1 MTYKTEVR
9 DKAYMLYAQGVSIR
23 KVAKQIKVDR
33 RTITEWIGKYG
44 WKERK
49 IKVDE
54 KSVQKLD
61 QNLTKK
67 RVANRENQIKIFQ
80 AAMYDY
86 AQQLKDGK
94 IQHSDVSAVAIGKQL
109 LVLYGEA
116 ETRSDDV
123 GMQKVVE
130 LMDKMFGRHK
140 WRDRENL

>member
-1 MTYKTEVR
+1 
-9 DKAYMLYAQGVSIR
+9 
-23 KVAKQIKVDR
+23 
-33 RTITEWIGKYG
+33 
-44 WKERK
+44 
-49 IKVDE
+49 
-54 KSVQKLD
+54 
-61 QNLTKK
+61 
-67 RVANRENQIKIFQ
+67 
-80 AAMYDY
+80 MYDY

>member
-9 DKAYMLYAQGVSIR
+9 DKAYMLYAQGVSVR
-23 KVAKQIKVDR
+23 KVSQQIKVDR
-33 RTITEWIGKYG
+33 RTITEWINKYG

-49 IKVDE
+49 LKVEE
-54 KSVQKLD
+54 KTVQKLD
-61 QNLTKK
+61 QNLTKD

-80 AAMYDY
+80 ASLYDY

-109 LVLYGEA
+109 LLLYGEA

-130 LMDKMFGRHK
+130 LMDKMFGRHE